1 MKTVTLTDNEID
13 ILEDLL
19 LWHLEDE
26 ESNNTLSRD
35 NDYIS
40 DLETIY
46 NKVTEKRF
54 GSEKYIDFDIL
65 G

>member
-35 NDYIS
+35 NDYIF
-40 DLETIY
+40 DLKTIY
-46 NKVTEKRF
+46 NKVTEKKF
-54 GSEKYIDFDIL
+54 NSEKYIDFDIL
-65 G
+65 E

>member
-26 ESNNTLSRD
+26 ESNNTLSKD
-35 NDYIS
+35 NDYIF
-40 DLETIY
+40 DLKTIY

-54 GSEKYIDFDIL
+54 NSEKYIDFDIL

>member
-1 MKTVTLTDNEID
+1 MKTITLTDNEVD

-35 NDYIS
+35 NDYIF
-40 DLETIY
+40 DLKTIY

>member
-35 NDYIS
+35 NDYIF
-40 DLETIY
+40 DLKTIY

-54 GSEKYIDFDIL
+54 NSEKYIDFDVL

>member
-40 DLETIY
+40 DLKTIY

-54 GSEKYIDFDIL
+54 NSEKYIDFDVL

>member
-1 MKTVTLTDNEID
+1 MKTVTLTDNEVD

-35 NDYIS
+35 NDYIF
-40 DLETIY
+40 DLKTIY

-54 GSEKYIDFDIL
+54 NSEKYIDFDIL